1 MHDNNIIATSV
12 TDTQKE
18 CQEQGKTY
26 SPQPPPLPAA
36 RTQPPHQQVYS
47 SPHSKNPHNRVST
60 PGDSHSS
67 LQQPTTV
74 EPYEDQELYEESP
87 YLPYFRG
94 DSPSVPAPNPPMPRW
109 DSHPKNERFTEPY
122 SSESGPEDIYECL
135 PDAEEMYE
143 EAAVVCAKVPNTAQA
158 FKNRPLPPIPPAASS
173 REEDN
178 DIVTH
183 TKSVDNSSPCAPD
196 PKPLQ
201 TSSNP
206 ISSDLTTD
214 DHCKGDGRSELS
226 QNLKESVPSAIISH
240 LQPSKRSSSPPPEQ
254 PETDHEKIEER
265 SEEPQIKEPGKI
277 NPSTTQPDLS
287 QPLPTSPSELHGQSK
302 PHNSGDEND
311 INARVTYA
319 KLLHATANE
328 TEPRARMPSN
338 SSVPNDLADIRRTDE
353 MYSSAESLSQ
363 DDNEYEDIPV
373 ENSPLH
379 MQQQTKHPGK
389 GKDESNVML
398 TSQVPPQPK
407 PRQHQNP
414 TLDLNP
420 ENENGAEQSRQNSA
434 HDAAADISQMQRFGE
449 GKESES
455 TCRES
460 LSQEQESDLYDVPK
474 EPNST
479 NLKQLPGP
487 EDTYDYPQ
495 VPTPE
500 IQHQPMRRK
509 KRKPKFKKFDSP
521 SDSTVPKDMTDEV
534 QGQNEYEAIPV
545 DQLHLPLPQQTKQ
558 QEGSK
563 DESNAV
569 LTPPVPPQPKPRQH
583 QNPTLDLNP
592 ENENGAEQSRQNS
605 AHDTAAD
612 ISPMQRFREGK
623 ESESTCRE
631 SLSQEQGSDLYDV
644 PKEPNST
651 NLKQLPD
658 PEDTYDYP
666 QVPTPEIQQQQPK
679 PKKKRKPKFTKSNS
693 PLSEQNPVNDDL
705 LPSDSK
711 DMTDEVQGQNNYE
724 DIPANRLPL
733 PLPQQTKQQKGSKD
747 ESNAVLTSP
756 VPLQPKP
763 RQRQNPTPQGRPL
776 SDDKPKVNSTS
787 REQPLLVPTVA
798 ESLDDTSL
806 DYDYA
811 TVSALETQL
820 PKYTKKHPS
829 ELTPCAHDPSQCAE
843 ESQIQDGSYVSLT
856 DKSLLVYDTPR
867 EFFSTL
873 LKKSSNM

>member
-1 MHDNNIIATSV
+1 M
-12 TDTQKE
+12 E
-18 CQEQGKTY
+18 
-26 SPQPPPLPAA
+26 L
-36 RTQPPHQQVYS
+36 
-47 SPHSKNPHNRVST
+47 
-60 PGDSHSS
+60 
-67 LQQPTTV
+67 
-74 EPYEDQELYEESP
+74 YEDQLYEQ
-87 YLPYFRG
+87 LPTFRG
-94 DSPSVPAPNPPMPRW
+94 DS
-109 DSHPKNERFTEPY
+109 PY
-122 SSESGPEDIYECL
+122 SSESGPEDIQYIYECFTNDSVSQAVTVAVIPEDIPPPPIPSVLL
-135 PDAEEMYE
+135 PQYCMEMGYE
-143 EAAVVCAKVPNTAQA
+143 ECPQEVYAAVVCANVPNTAQA

-183 TKSVDNSSPCAPD
+183 TKSVDNCSPCAPD

-206 ISSDLTTD
+206 ISSDLNTD
-214 DHCKGDGRSELS
+214 DHCKGDDRSELS
-226 QNLKESVPSAIISH
+226 QNLKESIPSAFVSR
-240 LQPSKRSSSPPPEQ
+240 LQPSERSSSPPPEQ

-287 QPLPTSPSELHGQSK
+287 QPLPASPSELHCQSK

-363 DDNEYEDIPV
+363 DDNEYDDIPV

-407 PRQHQNP
+407 PRRHQNP

-434 HDAAADISQMQRFGE
+434 HDIAADISQMQQFRE

-500 IQHQPMRRK
+500 IQQHQSMRRK

-521 SDSTVPKDMTDEV
+521 SDSTIPKDMTDEV
-534 QGQNEYEAIPV
+534 QSQNEYEAIPV
-545 DQLHLPLPQQTKQ
+545 DQLHLLLPQQTKQ

-569 LTPPVPPQPKPRQH
+569 LTPPVLPQPKLRQH
-583 QNPTLDLNP
+583 QNSTLDLNP

-605 AHDTAAD
+605 AHDTTAD
-612 ISPMQRFREGK
+612 ISQMQQFREGK

-631 SLSQEQGSDLYDV
+631 SLSQEQESDLYDV
-644 PKEPNST
+644 PKEPN
-651 NLKQLPD
+651 LQLPG

-666 QVPTPEIQQQQPK
+666 QVPTPEIQQQSMRR
-679 PKKKRKPKFTKSNS
+679 KKRKPKFTKSDS

-711 DMTDEVQGQNNYE
+711 DITDEVQGQNEYE
-724 DIPANRLPL
+724 AIPADRLPL
-733 PLPQQTKQQKGSKD
+733 PLPQQTKQQKGNKD
-747 ESNAVLTSP
+747 ENNAVLTSP
-756 VPLQPKP
+756 VPPQPKP
-763 RQRQNPTPQGRPL
+763 RKHQNPTLQGRSL
-776 SDDKPKVNSTS
+776 NDDEPKANSTS

-798 ESLDDTSL
+798 ESLDDISL

-811 TVSALETQL
+811 TVSAHETQQP
-820 PKYTKKHPS
+820 PKYTKKSPS

-843 ESQIQDGSYVSLT
+843 ESQIQDGSYMTCVLKN
-856 DKSLLVYDTPR
+856 KSLLGIHNPTK
-867 EFFSTL
+867 FFNAM
-873 LKKSSNM
+873 LKK